1 MVIDEAEDMPSSAAY
16 SGRFGGLIR
25 AYQLIG
31 FDPGRDYKYLEV
43 NKYLREL
50 HQDTIQNTIQGLID
64 CGADIKLN
72 ESQNLLMVN
81 EMFSASLVISR
92 CNALNN
98 GKYRWNVRFDTILN
112 PDITIAVRMKADNK
126 MVLDYYL
133 LPALD
138 FKIPN
143 IKLDEQNTDLLD
155 SYRFENL
162 DYLYEM
168 AKCISIRELRR

>member
-1 MVIDEAEDMPSSAAY
+1 
-16 SGRFGGLIR
+16 
-25 AYQLIG
+25 
-31 FDPGRDYKYLEV
+31 
-43 NKYLREL
+43 
-50 HQDTIQNTIQGLID
+50 
-64 CGADIKLN
+64 
-72 ESQNLLMVN
+72 
-81 EMFSASLVISR
+81 
-92 CNALNN
+92 
-98 GKYRWNVRFDTILN
+98 
-112 PDITIAVRMKADNK
+112 

>member
-1 MVIDEAEDMPSSAAY
+1 
-16 SGRFGGLIR
+16 
-25 AYQLIG
+25 
-31 FDPGRDYKYLEV
+31 
-43 NKYLREL
+43 
-50 HQDTIQNTIQGLID
+50 
-64 CGADIKLN
+64 
-72 ESQNLLMVN
+72 MVN
-81 EMFSASLVISR
+81 DMFSASLVISR

-98 GKYRWNVRFDTILN
+98 GKYRWKVRFDTILN